1 MDDRIKWNDKYT
13 KRLQNGEAPASNPVL
28 ADQIPVVESGTA
40 LDIAC
45 GLGGNALMLADRG
58 YHVHAFDI
66 SDTAVSHLQSN
77 ADRQNLPV
85 TARTL
90 DLTSIEGQAAMT
102 AAAPLDLVVITYY
115 LDRDLFSFIGDLIR
129 PGGYLFIETY
139 VSMPGMTDTPV
150 KEAYKLHPAELVNTF
165 EDWGIM
171 YFDFD
176 EERATQTILL
186 RKKTT
191 HN

>member
-1 MDDRIKWNDKYT
+1 MSDQDKWNDKYA
-13 KRLQNGEAPASNPVL
+13 KRLHNGKSPAPNPVL
-28 ADQIPVVESGTA
+28 TDQIPVVSKGTA

-45 GLGGNALMLADRG
+45 GLGANALMLADRG

-66 SDTAVSHLQSN
+66 SDTAVSHLQSK
-77 ADRQNLPV
+77 ADAQKLPV
-85 TARTL
+85 SARTL
-90 DLTSIEGQAAMT
+90 DLTSMEGQAAMT
-102 AAAPLDLVVITYY
+102 AAAPLDLIVITYY
-115 LDRDLFSFIGDLIR
+115 LDRDLFSFIGDLIT

-150 KEAYKLHPAELVNTF
+150 KEEYKLHPAELVDTF

-176 EERATQTILL
+176 EENGIQTILL